1 MGPHKKSSETRG
13 KSVKVSVNQSTQV
26 QIIKSI
32 TMGKIHSRYIQGT
45 FKVLHKVFH
54 KVLREK
60 KYAVVKVRS
69 KPLYQWSPTV
79 PVVTN

>member
-1 MGPHKKSSETRG
+1 M
-13 KSVKVSVNQSTQV
+13 KVSGNQSAQV
-26 QIIKSI
+26 QIIESI
-32 TMGKIHSRYIQGT
+32 TMGKIHSRCIQGT
-45 FKVLHKVFH
+45 FKVLHKVLHKVFHKVFH

-79 PVVTN
+79 PVVTH